1 MKRKRY
7 NRRKRIII
15 AYTLR
20 TIVGLVFAGMLIL
33 MVCGVMFIY
42 ERMSGNIVFGKIV
55 EANAG
60 GNILSNTIEEL
71 GRNQTEKKNIF
82 PGNEGYRIILDAG
95 HGGSD
100 GGTQADGNRSDVLE
114 KDINLAVVLRM
125 KTLLEELGAE
135 VVLTRESDE
144 TLSLDERV
152 RIANSN
158 EADLFVSIHCNY
170 YEDDASISG
179 LECYYFSGSDNGKQC
194 AEKILETMS
203 DSGNV
208 YTRNVKESDF
218 YVLKRTKIP
227 AVLVELG
234 YLSNAEECRLLAED
248 EYKETLAQ
256 ELVKGIIDAI
266 K

>member
-1 MKRKRY
+1 
-7 NRRKRIII
+7 
-15 AYTLR
+15 
-20 TIVGLVFAGMLIL
+20 

-60 GNILSNTIEEL
+60 GNILSNMIEEP
-71 GRNQTEKKNIF
+71 GRKQTDKKNIF

-100 GGTQADGNRSDVLE
+100 GGTRADGKNREVVE
-114 KDINLAVVLRM
+114 KDINLVVVQHM
-125 KTLLEELGAE
+125 QAILEELGAE

-194 AEKILETMS
+194 AEKILDTIAEGG
-203 DSGNV
+203 DVN
-208 YTRNVKESDF
+208 TRNTKESDF

-227 AVLVELG
+227 AILVELG
-234 YLSNAEECRLLAED
+234 YLSNAKECQLLTEK
-248 EYKETLAQ
+248 EYQEVLAR
-256 ELVKGIIDAI
+256 ELVKGILETL